1 MGSEDNNGL
10 PESAYYQTD
19 QMNIAGYI
27 AGVLQIAPVTYGKGG
42 RNGFRAVFPI
52 PEEEGR
58 RYEAQFMTSEAKK
71 FDDAVLHFKRTTF
84 GSKL

>member
-1 MGSEDNNGL
+1 MRSGDKKQGV
-10 PESAYYQTD
+10 YYQTN

-27 AGVLQIAPVTYGKGG
+27 AGVLKIAPVTYGKGG
-42 RNGFRAVFPI
+42 RSGFRAVFPI
-52 PEEEGR
+52 SEEEGR
-58 RYEAQFMTSEAKK
+58 RYEAQFMTSEAKM